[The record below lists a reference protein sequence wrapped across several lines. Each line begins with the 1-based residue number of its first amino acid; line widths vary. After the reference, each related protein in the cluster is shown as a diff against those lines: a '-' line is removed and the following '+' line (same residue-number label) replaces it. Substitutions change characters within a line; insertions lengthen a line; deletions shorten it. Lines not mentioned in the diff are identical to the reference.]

1 MEENISFMIDENK
14 STSSSKYIVRRRT
27 VMHKSS
33 REEKESMEVFEESFT
48 IPLHK
53 FNLSLILSQS
63 KIENVE
69 DTVVVSRTVVRT
81 KSDSSKSE
89 EIDLTAESARDLDS
103 ILPMI
108 DFTEISS
115 IKLVERRRQIVKTKV
130 RLCMRGI
137 VVMADFRGESNIRLP
152 RQRQG
157 WCWRVLR
164 FETEGKGKLASGCLC
179 RLHLGALI
187 ESSMLMPERKVPCRR

>member
-152 RQRQG
+152 RQSQG
-157 WCWRVLR
+157 RRVLR

>member
-1 MEENISFMIDENK
+1 MEENISFMIDESK

-27 VMHKSS
+27 ITQKSS
-33 REEKESMEVFEESFT
+33 NNEKESIEVFEESFT

-69 DTVVVSRTVVRT
+69 DTVVVSRTLVRA

-89 EIDLTAESARDLDS
+89 SEEIDMTSELASRDLDS

-108 DFTEISS
+108 DFTEISN
-115 IKLVERRRQIVKTKV
+115 IKIVERRRQIVRSKV
-130 RLCMRGI
+130 RVCM
-137 VVMADFRGESNIRLP
+137 
-152 RQRQG
+152 
-157 WCWRVLR
+157 
-164 FETEGKGKLASGCLC
+164 LA
-179 RLHLGALI
+179 R
-187 ESSMLMPERKVPCRR
+187 

>member
-1 MEENISFMIDENK
+1 
-14 STSSSKYIVRRRT
+14 
-27 VMHKSS
+27 
-33 REEKESMEVFEESFT
+33 MEVFEESFT

-152 RQRQG
+152 RQRRG
-157 WCWRVLR
+157 RWTALR

-187 ESSMLMPERKVPCRR
+187 ESSMLIPERKVPCRR

>member
-53 FNLSLILSQS
+53 FNLILILSQS

-157 WCWRVLR
+157 WRALR
-164 FETEGKGKLASGCLC
+164 F
-179 RLHLGALI
+179 
-187 ESSMLMPERKVPCRR
+187 

>member
-1 MEENISFMIDENK
+1 MEENVSFLIDEK
-14 STSSSKYIVRRRT
+14 RSTSSSKYIVRRRT
-27 VMHKSS
+27 VLHKSS
-33 REEKESMEVFEESFT
+33 KDEKGSSEVFEESFT

-130 RLCMRGI
+130 RLCMR
-137 VVMADFRGESNIRLP
+137 
-152 RQRQG
+152 
-157 WCWRVLR
+157 
-164 FETEGKGKLASGCLC
+164 
-179 RLHLGALI
+179 
-187 ESSMLMPERKVPCRR
+187 

>member
-1 MEENISFMIDENK
+1 MEENVSFLIAENR

-27 VMHKSS
+27 VLHKSS
-33 REEKESMEVFEESFT
+33 KEEKGSSEVFEESFT

-69 DTVVVSRTVVRT
+69 DTVVVSRTVVRA

-89 EIDLTAESARDLDS
+89 TEEIDLTSESASRDLDS

-108 DFTEISS
+108 DFTEISN
-115 IKLVERRRQIVKTKV
+115 IQIVERRRQIVRRKV
-130 RLCMRGI
+130 SECW
-137 VVMADFRGESNIRLP
+137 SNCSLNGGL
-152 RQRQG
+152 QG
-157 WCWRVLR
+157 GGRIEAG
-164 FETEGKGKLASGCLC
+164 ETEGPELESIKVGHSLSHTCLTHWKE
-179 RLHLGALI
+179 R
-187 ESSMLMPERKVPCRR
+187 ESMLAAVFPGST

>member
-1 MEENISFMIDENK
+1 MSVGEEEENVEENISFMIDENK

-27 VMHKSS
+27 VSHKSNNN
-33 REEKESMEVFEESFT
+33 EKESIEVFEESFT

-81 KSDSSKSE
+81 KSDSKSESE
-89 EIDLTAESARDLDS
+89 EIDMTSESASRDLDS

-108 DFTEISS
+108 DFTEISN
-115 IKLVERRRQIVKTKV
+115 IKIVERRKQIARSKV
-130 RLCMRGI
+130 RVCM
-137 VVMADFRGESNIRLP
+137 
-152 RQRQG
+152 
-157 WCWRVLR
+157 
-164 FETEGKGKLASGCLC
+164 LA
-179 RLHLGALI
+179 R
-187 ESSMLMPERKVPCRR
+187 